1 MPRRSPSAQYPAAMG
16 DLANDILQWMVAL
29 PPLWAYLI
37 ILVVSYGENIVP
49 PIPGD
54 VVVVFGGY
62 LVAVGKL
69 DFFVVVMLSTIG
81 GALGF
86 MTMYAVGRKIEE
98 AVMDPDR
105 LRWIPKEQIARAERW
120 LERWGYGIIAA
131 NRFLS
136 GLRSVIS
143 ITVGMAHTDPWKTAL
158 FATLS
163 ALVWTILIAY
173 GGYAVGENWEIVLV
187 YLRDYGRVI
196 VGLIAVVALVQFLR
210 WWRGRRKK

>member
-1 MPRRSPSAQYPAAMG
+1 MG
-16 DLANDILQWMVAL
+16 DLANDILQWMVSL
-29 PPLWAYLI
+29 PALWAYVI
-37 ILVVSYGENIVP
+37 ILVVSYGENVVP

-62 LVAVGKL
+62 LVGLGRL
-69 DFFVVVMLSTIG
+69 DFLLVVLLSTIG

-86 MTMYAVGRKIEE
+86 MTMYFIGRKIDE
-98 AVMDPDR
+98 AVMDPGR
-105 LRWIPKEQIARAERW
+105 LRWIPKDQIRKAEKW

-143 ITVGMAHTDPWKTAL
+143 LTVGMAHTDPWKTAL

-163 ALVWTILIAY
+163 ALVWTCLIAY
-173 GGYAVGENWEIVLV
+173 GGYAVGDNWEVILV
-187 YLRDYGRVI
+187 YLRDYGRVV
-196 VGLIAVVALVQFLR
+196 VGVLVAIALVQFVR
-210 WWRGRRKK
+210 WWKGKRGGR